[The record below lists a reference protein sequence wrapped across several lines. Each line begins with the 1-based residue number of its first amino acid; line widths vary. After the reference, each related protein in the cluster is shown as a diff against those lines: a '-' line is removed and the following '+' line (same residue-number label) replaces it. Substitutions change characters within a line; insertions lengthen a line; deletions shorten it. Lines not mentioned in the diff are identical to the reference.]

1 MKNIKRNIIYV
12 GTEDYYKNTLKL
24 RDTKLN
30 NIEPNFIKINTL
42 KDLKRKQGFLLLITM
57 DELYDYL
64 PNVVD
69 TFEPDV
75 YEIDRYT
82 RKLFKNFEYVILIS
96 IEEFDYDH
104 IPFSNMYVVFANKY
118 FNTDKGINVLIDKIY
133 EEFISKKENKISRIK
148 NDNIEKLRTF
158 IKKLKKDFFTTEEMK
173 QKLNVNEK
181 WIQRYMK
188 EMNKIYNNI
197 GYNKRKRLWYIVKNN
212 STNKQKHL

>member
-1 MKNIKRNIIYV
+1 MKNIKRNIVYV

-42 KDLKRKQGFLLLITM
+42 KELERKQGFLLLITM

-96 IEEFDYDH
+96 IEEFDYGH
-104 IPFSNMYVVFANKY
+104 VPFSNMYVVFANKY

-158 IKKLKKDFFTTEEMK
+158 IKKLKKDFFTTEEIK

-212 STNKQKHL
+212 SINK

>member
-42 KDLKRKQGFLLLITM
+42 KELERKQGFLLLITM

-75 YEIDRYT
+75 YEIDRYA
-82 RKLFKNFEYVILIS
+82 RKIFKNFEYVILIS
-96 IEEFDYDH
+96 IEEFDYGH
-104 IPFSNMYVVFANKY
+104 VPFSNMYVVFANKY

-148 NDNIEKLRTF
+148 NDNIEKLRAF
-158 IKKLKKDFFTTEEMK
+158 IKKLKKDFFTTEEIK

-212 STNKQKHL
+212 SINK

>member
-1 MKNIKRNIIYV
+1 
-12 GTEDYYKNTLKL
+12 
-24 RDTKLN
+24 
-30 NIEPNFIKINTL
+30 
-42 KDLKRKQGFLLLITM
+42 M

-75 YEIDRYT
+75 YEIDRYA
-82 RKLFKNFEYVILIS
+82 RKIFKNFEYVILIS
-96 IEEFDYDH
+96 IEEFDYGH
-104 IPFSNMYVVFANKY
+104 VPFSNMYVVFANKY

-148 NDNIEKLRTF
+148 NDNIEKLRAF
-158 IKKLKKDFFTTEEMK
+158 IKKLKKDFFTTEEIK

-188 EMNKIYNNI
+188 EMNNIYNNI
-197 GYNKRKRLWYIVKNN
+197 GYNKRKRIWYVVKNN
-212 STNKQKHL
+212 TINE